1 MENVVNNT
9 EMCSVQQD
17 RLLRGSSR
25 LQCKI
30 LWQWQWRQQHVKD
43 LFVYTHTHT
52 TYEIWSQLLSFK
64 KAKRAQH
71 IIRQH
76 RSRTPTIKQIV
87 RKPVFTRQ
95 LEAFLGHFAPFG

>member
-43 LFVYTHTHT
+43 LFVYTHTLHMR
-52 TYEIWSQLLSFK
+52 YGLSFS
-64 KAKRAQH
+64 A
-71 IIRQH
+71 
-76 RSRTPTIKQIV
+76 S
-87 RKPVFTRQ
+87 RKPNVHNTS
-95 LEAFLGHFAPFG
+95 